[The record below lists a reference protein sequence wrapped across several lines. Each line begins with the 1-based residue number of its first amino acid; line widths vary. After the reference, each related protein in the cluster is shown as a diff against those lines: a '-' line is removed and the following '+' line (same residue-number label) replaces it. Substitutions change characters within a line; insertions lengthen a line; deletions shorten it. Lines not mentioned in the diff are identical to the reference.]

1 MTEGMA
7 LQGSV
12 AFVTGGNRGLGRAF
26 VETLLARGA
35 AKVYAGVRKPGSV
48 DIPGAVPVQIDVAE
62 PESVA
67 RAARDCG
74 DVTLLVNNAGIARL
88 TTDSLDPAAV
98 DISRET
104 FETNYLGVVRAS
116 QAFAPVILA
125 NGGGG
130 IVNVLSDQAWFSR
143 PATVAYA
150 ASKSAAWSYTNA
162 LRMDLISRGVRVVG
176 LHVGFIDTDM
186 VSILEVRKS
195 DPAVVAGHALDG
207 LEAGL
212 EEVLA
217 DDQARLVKGSL
228 SGNRA
233 YYLSP
238 ADMT

>member
-1 MTEGMA
+1 MNEGMG

-35 AKVYAGVRKPGSV
+35 AKVYAAARQPKSV
-48 DIPGAVPVQIDVAE
+48 DIPGAVPIQVDVAD
-62 PESVA
+62 PGSVA
-67 RAARDCG
+67 RAAHDCG
-74 DVTLLVNNAGIARL
+74 DVTLLVNNAGIAL
-88 TTDSLDPAAV
+88 TTTDSLDPAAV

-104 FETNYLGVVRAS
+104 FETNYLGVMRAS

-143 PATVAYA
+143 PFTVAYA

-162 LRMDLISRGVRVVG
+162 LRMDLAPRGVRVLG

-186 VSILEVRKS
+186 VSGLEVRKS

-207 LEAGL
+207 LAAGL
-212 EEVLA
+212 DEVLA

-228 SGNRA
+228 SESGA
-233 YYLSP
+233 YYLVP

>member
-26 VETLLARGA
+26 VEALLARGA
-35 AKVYAGVRKPGSV
+35 AKVYAGVRDPRSV
-48 DIPGAVPVQIDVAE
+48 DIPGAIPVPVDVLD

-67 RAARDCG
+67 RAARDCA
-74 DVTLLVNNAGIARL
+74 DVTLLINNAGIAL
-88 TTDSLDPAAV
+88 ATAGSLDPAAV

-130 IVNVLSDQAWFSR
+130 IINVLSDQSWFSR
-143 PATVAYA
+143 PFTVAYA

-162 LRMDLISRGVRVVG
+162 LRMDLGSRGVRVVG
-176 LHVGFIDTDM
+176 LHAGFIDTDM
-186 VSILEVRKS
+186 VAGLQVHKS
-195 DPAVVAGHALDG
+195 APAVVAMSALDG
-207 LEAGL
+207 LEAGAQ
-212 EEVLA
+212 EVLA
-217 DDQARLVKGSL
+217 DDQTRLVKESL
-228 SGNRA
+228 AGGRT
-233 YYLSP
+233 YYLAP
-238 ADMT
+238 AEMT